1 MAVTILFY
9 KNDRVVRSEICD
21 NLFEADTLIEDNLRQ
36 ELYDDARII
45 ENESIRR
52 EAKRD
57 S

>member
-1 MAVTILFY
+1 MTVTILFY
-9 KNDRVVRSEICD
+9 KNDQIVRSEICN

-45 ENESIRR
+45 ENDSIRR
-52 EAKRD
+52 ETKRD

>member
-1 MAVTILFY
+1 MTVTILFY
-9 KNDRVVRSEICD
+9 KNDQIVRSEICD

-45 ENESIRR
+45 ENDSIRR
-52 EAKRD
+52 ETKRD